1 MKNTWRALAIA
12 AELLFG
18 ASLVLRSTKAEGSQD
33 VAPYEFAHI
42 PVQFHAV
49 DVKVYKVV
57 HQGCEIYVATN
68 SAMGHEAASIAIAT
82 GRGCK

>member
-1 MKNTWRALAIA
+1 MRKYLLAIVA
-12 AELLFG
+12 TVLM
-18 ASLVLRSTKAEGSQD
+18 LVIAGRIKTVKADIPQD

-42 PVQFHAV
+42 PVEFHAV
-49 DVKVYKVV
+49 DVKVYKMV
-57 HQGCEIYVATN
+57 HQGCEIFVTTN

>member
-1 MKNTWRALAIA
+1 MRNAWRSLAIA
-12 AELLFG
+12 AVLLFG
-18 ASLVLRSTKAEGSQD
+18 GSLVLRGMKAEGVQE

-42 PVQFHAV
+42 PVEFHTI

-57 HQGCEIYVATN
+57 HQGCEIFVATN
-68 SAMGHEAASIAIAT
+68 SAMGHEAASVAIAT

>member
-1 MKNTWRALAIA
+1 MKNVWRTLAVLA
-12 AELLFG
+12 VLVG
-18 ASLVLRSTKAEGSQD
+18 ASLMLPGPKAQSAQE

-42 PVQFHAV
+42 PVEFHAV

-57 HQGCEIYVATN
+57 HQGCEIFVATN
-68 SAMGHEAASIAIAT
+68 GAMGHEAASIAIAT